1 MGDETYKYDVAFSFL
16 AGDEP
21 LATQLNDLLH
31 ERLSTFL
38 YSKRQGEI
46 AGTDGEKSFN
56 SVFGE
61 ESRVVVVLYRAG
73 WGETPWTRIEATA
86 IRNRAYDHGYTFALF
101 IPLDDSPS
109 LPKWLPRTQLWIGL
123 KRWDVAGA
131 ASVIESR
138 VQELGGEPHEESVI
152 DRATR
157 LQRSLDFAARR
168 KQFLNSHEGIA
179 AANTEFD
186 AMKLEIER
194 LTKEIRAQA
203 PAVSLKTKSVQQQ
216 VVILGLGLGLSV
228 EWDYRYTNSLD
239 SAQLKISVWDGHP
252 PFPGVPRF
260 DRPRQLRAI
269 SFTFDLAHGDQHRWV
284 ASGGSGQRSY
294 SSNELASFA
303 LKYLME
309 QGDPSRGTK

>member
-16 AGDEP
+16 AGDES
-21 LATQLNDLLH
+21 LATQINDLLQ

-46 AGTDGEKSFN
+46 AGTDGEKTFN
-56 SVFGE
+56 TVFGE

-101 IPLDDSPS
+101 IPLDDPPS
-109 LPKWLPRTQLWIGL
+109 VPKWLPSTQLWIGL
-123 KRWDVAGA
+123 KRWGGAGA

-152 DRATR
+152 DHAAR
-157 LQRSLDFAARR
+157 LQRSLDFEAKR
-168 KQFLNSHEGIA
+168 KQFLNSHEGVA

-186 AMKLEIER
+186 VMKVEIDR
-194 LTKEIRAQA
+194 LTKEISAQA
-203 PAVSLKTKSVQQQ
+203 PAVSLRTKPAQRQ
-216 VVILGLGLGLSV
+216 VVILGLGLGLNV
-228 EWDYRYTNSLD
+228 YWDYRYSNSLD
-239 SAQLKISVWDGHP
+239 GAQLKISVWDGHP
-252 PFPGVPRF
+252 PFPGIMQF
-260 DRPRQLRAI
+260 DKPRQLRAI
-269 SFTFDLAHGDQHRWV
+269 SFTFDLAQGGQHCWV
-284 ASGGSGQRSY
+284 TSSGSEQRSY
-294 SSNELASFA
+294 SSTELASFA